1 MAKEFARNVLF
12 KSQFALYVEYCYPKE
27 MRAIRNEE
35 IVDKRAMEKK
45 KTQANQAQIASLNG
59 SQNLIDLLTMLLK
72 PAFNQ
77 GGGGGYQQR
86 RSFSQNSNMGR
97 GGYQQRGGD
106 GSQMGSQGGL
116 QQQMMQQ

>member
-35 IVDKRAMEKK
+35 IIDKRAMEKK
-45 KTQANQAQIASLNG
+45 KNQQNQAQIASLNG

-77 GGGGGYQQR
+77 GGMQQR
-86 RSFSQNSNMGR
+86 RSFSQNSAMGR
-97 GGYQQRGGD
+97 G